1 LLKGKKERPV
11 STLLQDF
18 CRQGQFLFT
27 GDLGRILFPF
37 PMERGSQKSFMD
49 AFAFWVEKTM
59 KTGKRRKVQEAERIK
74 NADLFWRIT
83 DTLMIRRAN
92 EDEMVAE
99 AIQLPHFTEREV
111 AVEPS
116 DEQLQ
121 VIRWVEGKFLQ
132 LYRRQLERERRGES
146 FDLGSFSALMWAAR
160 RAATVP
166 SCFRLDYPQEEWPDL
181 KTWPKLEAI
190 EKVAA
195 TCMAE
200 GRKLVIFTGLNP
212 AAEELV
218 KRLAPYGAAPIPL
231 THTTTPAKR
240 TKILRAFRMED
251 SPRIVV
257 MGLLCGNVG
266 LTLTSPKHPID
277 VLVADLDWSPSQIAQ
292 AIKRVYRPS
301 QKYPVSA
308 YTVLTNRSMDMD
320 MLDLVYRK
328 SKGIAQALDKVDPD
342 DVEKR
347 APLSQREM
355 LDELAKRIEERQA
368 REAVEKVSSLLDQ
381 NKPIEAVPNLKAALN
396 LQMVPWDEREA
407 RHRLARKSL
416 EQAMFLNAAEKD

>member
-1 LLKGKKERPV
+1 
-11 STLLQDF
+11 
-18 CRQGQFLFT
+18 
-27 GDLGRILFPF
+27 
-37 PMERGSQKSFMD
+37 
-49 AFAFWVEKTM
+49 
-59 KTGKRRKVQEAERIK
+59 VQEAERIK
-74 NADLFWRIT
+74 NAELFWRIT
-83 DTLMIRRAN
+83 EALMIRRAN
-92 EDEMVAE
+92 EDPMVAE
-99 AIQLPHFTEREV
+99 AIQLPTFTEREV

-121 VIRWVEGKFLQ
+121 VIRWVEDKFLQ
-132 LYRRQLERERRGES
+132 LYRQQLERERRGEA

-166 SCFRLDYPQEEWPDL
+166 SCFKGDYPQEAWPEL
-181 KTWPKLEAI
+181 NTWPKLEAI
-190 EKVAA
+190 EQVAD
-195 TCMAE
+195 TSMAE

-218 KRLAPYGAAPIPL
+218 SRLAPYNVAPTPL
-231 THTTTPAKR
+231 THMTPPSKR

-266 LTLTSPKHPID
+266 LTLTSPRYPID

-301 QKYPVSA
+301 QKYPVTA

-328 SKGIAQALDKVDPD
+328 SKGIAQALDKVNPD
-342 DVEKR
+342 DVER
-347 APLSQREM
+347 PMPMSQREM
-355 LDELAKRIEERQA
+355 LDELARRIEERQA
-368 REAVEKVSSLLDQ
+368 REARTRAEALLQQGQTED
-381 NKPIEAVPNLKAALN
+381 ALRVLGAALALPSLPADVWN
-396 LQMVPWDEREA
+396 DLHAFTDTVIHKAMQSEPTRSLRYQAD
-407 RHRLARKSL
+407 LKSL
-416 EQAMFLNAAEKD
+416 EDIARQRQPLEQAELLQAA

>member
-1 LLKGKKERPV
+1 
-11 STLLQDF
+11 
-18 CRQGQFLFT
+18 
-27 GDLGRILFPF
+27 
-37 PMERGSQKSFMD
+37 
-49 AFAFWVEKTM
+49 M

-99 AIQLPHFTEREV
+99 AIQLPPFTEREV
-111 AVEPS
+111 VVEPS
-116 DEQLQ
+116 REQVD

-132 LYRRQLERERRGES
+132 LYRQQLERERRGDS

-166 SCFRLDYPQEEWPDL
+166 SCFKRDFPEEPWP
-181 KTWPKLEAI
+181 KFSTWPKMEAI

-195 TCMAE
+195 TCLQE
-200 GRKLVIFTGLNP
+200 GRKLVVFTGLNP

-218 KRLAPYGAAPIPL
+218 KRLAQYGAAPIPL
-231 THTTTPAKR
+231 THMTPPSKR

-251 SPRIVV
+251 NPRIVV

-266 LTLTSPKHPID
+266 LTLTSPKYPID

-308 YTVLTNRSMDMD
+308 YTVLTDRSMDMD

-355 LDELAKRIEERQA
+355 LDELARRIEERQA
-368 REAVEKVSSLLDQ
+368 REAVEKVQALLDQ
-381 NKPIEAVPNLKAALN
+381 NKPIEAFPILKVVLN
-396 LQMVPWDEREA
+396 LQMVPWDVWEEL
-407 RHRLARKSL
+407 HRLARKSL
-416 EQAMFLNAAEKD
+416 EQAMFAHPEQREKYLASMKSLDKMAAQRKPLEQAELMKAA